1 MEENLKDR
9 VSNFIRKNLFVV
21 ILASLGMIFF
31 VYGLIGLLGQ
41 ASNSEDIAIESSA
54 QEKPARNA
62 SQGDAGETTET
73 ITVDVE
79 GAVVKPG
86 VYSINA
92 NARVK
97 DALIAASGLGNDADR
112 DWVAKSLNMA
122 AKVSDGSKIY
132 IPRFGES
139 VQATVLSS
147 GIAGNTGAI
156 NLNSASSQELDSLS
170 GIGPVTAEKIISGRP
185 YSSINDLLEKK
196 VVSEKVFNQIKDKIS
211 TN

>member
-1 MEENLKDR
+1 MDDLALTDK

-31 VYGLIGLLGQ
+31 AYGLIGLFGS
-41 ASNSEDIAIESSA
+41 ASEGDDIAIESSG
-54 QEKPARNA
+54 QEKPA
-62 SQGDAGETTET
+62 SLAGTSAET
-73 ITVDVE
+73 IIVDVE

-86 VYSINA
+86 VYSISP

-112 DWVAKSLNMA
+112 EWVAKNLNMA

-132 IPRFGES
+132 IPRLGES
-139 VQATVLSS
+139 VQADVSNS
-147 GIAGNTGAI
+147 GIVGNTGSISI
-156 NLNSASSQELDSLS
+156 NSSGAQELDSLP
-170 GIGPVTAEKIISGRP
+170 GIGPVTAEKIISSRP
-185 YSSINDLLEKK
+185 YGSINDLLDKK

>member
-1 MEENLKDR
+1 MDDLSLTDK

-31 VYGLIGLLGQ
+31 AYGLIGLLGQ
-41 ASNSEDIAIESSA
+41 ASGNEDIAIESSGE
-54 QEKPARNA
+54 QKPASSAGA
-62 SQGDAGETTET
+62 SAET

-86 VYSINA
+86 VYSISL

-122 AKVSDGSKIY
+122 AKVSDGTKIY
-132 IPRFGES
+132 IPKFGES
-139 VQATVLSS
+139 VQAAVSNS

-156 NLNSASSQELDSLS
+156 NVNSASAQELDSLP
-170 GIGPVTAEKIISGRP
+170 GIGPVTAEKIISGRS
-185 YSSINDLLEKK
+185 YTSINDLLEKK
-196 VVSEKVFNQIKDKIS
+196 VVSEKVFNQIKDEIIV
-211 TN
+211 N